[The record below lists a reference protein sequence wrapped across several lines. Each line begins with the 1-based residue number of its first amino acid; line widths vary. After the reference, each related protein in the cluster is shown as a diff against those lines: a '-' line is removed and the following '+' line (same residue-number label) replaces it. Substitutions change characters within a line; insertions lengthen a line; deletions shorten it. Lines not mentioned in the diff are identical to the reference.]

1 MFTVETATAH
11 WVKSAKVYHAAALSL
26 VASAALVYFTDT
38 KSTLAQITANLIAA
52 VSLPAEEGPALGRSS
67 TFRYVGLA
75 RQLAARLR
83 KAFPAEEGKGHGGI
97 IGEVL
102 DARSPETAVKA
113 LIAYLAD
120 EGVATVEALS
130 FYLGL
135 YKRSK
140 AQTRPT
146 EGAGTPEPATPR
158 RVSPERIVATVGA
171 STPAAFLDLMRD
183 LAANVNDVQVCK
195 NVLAI
200 WEDRISELEEEKP
213 ARRPRR
219 AVTKEEDGH
228 GERAGRS
235 QHE

>member
-52 VSLPAEEGPALGRSS
+52 VSLPAGEEGPALGRSS

-183 LAANVNDVQVCK
+183 LAANVNDVQVCR

-200 WEDRISELEEEKP
+200 WEDRIEELDAEKP

-228 GERAGRS
+228 STHPGS
-235 QHE
+235 HHE